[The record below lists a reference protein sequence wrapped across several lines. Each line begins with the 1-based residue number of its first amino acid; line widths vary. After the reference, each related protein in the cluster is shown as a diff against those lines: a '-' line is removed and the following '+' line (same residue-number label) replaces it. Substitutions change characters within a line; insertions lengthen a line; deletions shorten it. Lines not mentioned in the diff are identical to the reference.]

1 MIIKNIRLIDFGAYR
16 DRSFNFEQGLNLIY
30 GKNEVGKSTLR
41 SSIDAGLYGFLDGK
55 SIRKSYTDS
64 FETYT
69 GASSI
74 VNMKITSKG
83 KEYLIE
89 RNIGAE
95 TCRVFDEG
103 NNDITDNFSLTNKI
117 PTPGNDFL
125 NVDSETFRRFFYI
138 DTTKKDVGDLGFL
151 ILKEEMDGDIV
162 SKAIKNLKREN
173 EELGS
178 DRSWQKKR
186 PRIKNEIAN
195 LEEEIRVGEEAL
207 IQSSKKKIKT
217 DEINDELRKH
227 DARLLKLYRRETKL
241 ETLKDEIYQDS
252 LNRSSKKKSTEILCP
267 IIAALFLLGAFV
279 SKYALNFD
287 KYFWHLNIVGVIFI
301 ALSIV
306 SRIKTSSGN
315 EKGEEEIQD
324 VFGEIATVNSK
335 IKEINDSKM
344 ELQKE
349 LSFLEG
355 QLDNIMKV
363 SENTLYLKD
372 RLSVLKR
379 EDEIMDREY
388 FVNGLTIEALEF
400 LKIEKKKAPK
410 TMIINRA
417 EDIYFNITGKN
428 DLLISDKLDF
438 FLDRERRMDEKNFSS
453 GTMEVAIFSLKL
465 AFNEFL
471 TDGDFIVL
479 DDAFLF
485 VDDERL
491 EKIAEILYNI
501 SSKKQI
507 LYFTSNK
514 RLLDIINRKYYNINE
529 VII

>member
-74 VNMKITSKG
+74 MNMKITSKG

-89 RNIGAE
+89 RNMGAE

-162 SKAIKNLKREN
+162 SKAIKNLKKEN

-241 ETLKDEIYQDS
+241 ETVKDEIYQDS
-252 LNRSSKKKSTEILCP
+252 LNRSSKKKPTEIICP
-267 IIAALFLLGAFV
+267 ILAALFLLGAFV
-279 SKYALNFD
+279 SKYALN
-287 KYFWHLNIVGVIFI
+287 
-301 ALSIV
+301 LS
-306 SRIKTSSGN
+306 SSCN
-315 EKGEEEIQD
+315 
-324 VFGEIATVNSK
+324 
-335 IKEINDSKM
+335 
-344 ELQKE
+344 
-349 LSFLEG
+349 
-355 QLDNIMKV
+355 
-363 SENTLYLKD
+363 
-372 RLSVLKR
+372 
-379 EDEIMDREY
+379 
-388 FVNGLTIEALEF
+388 
-400 LKIEKKKAPK
+400 
-410 TMIINRA
+410 
-417 EDIYFNITGKN
+417 
-428 DLLISDKLDF
+428 
-438 FLDRERRMDEKNFSS
+438 
-453 GTMEVAIFSLKL
+453 
-465 AFNEFL
+465 
-471 TDGDFIVL
+471 
-479 DDAFLF
+479 
-485 VDDERL
+485 
-491 EKIAEILYNI
+491 
-501 SSKKQI
+501 
-507 LYFTSNK
+507 
-514 RLLDIINRKYYNINE
+514 
-529 VII
+529 

>member
-89 RNIGAE
+89 RNMGAE

-162 SKAIKNLKREN
+162 SKAIKNLKKEN

-178 DRSWQKKR
+178 NRSWQKKR

-195 LEEEIRVGEEAL
+195 LEDEIRVGE
-207 IQSSKKKIKT
+207 
-217 DEINDELRKH
+217 
-227 DARLLKLYRRETKL
+227 
-241 ETLKDEIYQDS
+241 
-252 LNRSSKKKSTEILCP
+252 
-267 IIAALFLLGAFV
+267 
-279 SKYALNFD
+279 
-287 KYFWHLNIVGVIFI
+287 
-301 ALSIV
+301 
-306 SRIKTSSGN
+306 
-315 EKGEEEIQD
+315 
-324 VFGEIATVNSK
+324 
-335 IKEINDSKM
+335 
-344 ELQKE
+344 
-349 LSFLEG
+349 
-355 QLDNIMKV
+355 
-363 SENTLYLKD
+363 
-372 RLSVLKR
+372 
-379 EDEIMDREY
+379 
-388 FVNGLTIEALEF
+388 
-400 LKIEKKKAPK
+400 
-410 TMIINRA
+410 
-417 EDIYFNITGKN
+417 
-428 DLLISDKLDF
+428 
-438 FLDRERRMDEKNFSS
+438 
-453 GTMEVAIFSLKL
+453 
-465 AFNEFL
+465 
-471 TDGDFIVL
+471 
-479 DDAFLF
+479 
-485 VDDERL
+485 
-491 EKIAEILYNI
+491 
-501 SSKKQI
+501 
-507 LYFTSNK
+507 
-514 RLLDIINRKYYNINE
+514 
-529 VII
+529 